1 MLWYVIGFAGIVV
14 AVVAYALKGEE
25 AVLVPGEADAPPDW
39 EANPNVS
46 LSASLRERFARF

>member
-25 AVLVPGEADAPPDW
+25 AVLVPGEADGPPDW